1 MSSSS
6 PRFSHH
12 VQAISQAVWGADAST
27 TGWKAAHRHVA
38 APSAAT
44 ANQLLPWS
52 VATIV
57 AAGGRRSLDR
67 PWTRRVRDAAGTA
80 ALFGRAAIRRDEQIG
95 IVGGQTPMIDVL
107 RDELKL
113 PIHRL
118 VILCGPPRAN
128 QKPVLQAID
137 RVGRTVAFVKLAWND
152 LTTTL
157 LAHEHGVLTDLAT
170 RQLGPVTIPRVIG
183 TGVMDGVNWLALSP
197 VRTHFSRHALTHLD
211 AADAIGRACGANALS
226 LGHPDLAEMSTR
238 RSAGLPLAEAAV
250 ERLLNDHGT
259 QSLMVG
265 SWHGDFVPWNM
276 SAGRSTVAVWDW
288 ERFATGVPIGFD
300 RLHFAMQVAVHRAG
314 LSISQ
319 AIVTTRAALPSL
331 LSNVEPAG
339 RAATFDAY
347 LVEML
352 IRYEHD
358 ALESPSPNLTAWCE
372 QLAQTAPR
380 PEVAR

>member
-1 MSSSS
+1 VSSSS
-6 PRFSHH
+6 PRFSQH
-12 VQAISQAVWGADAST
+12 VQAISQAAWGADAATS
-27 TGWKAAHRHVA
+27 GWKSAHRYVA
-38 APSAAT
+38 APSATT

-52 VATIV
+52 VAAIV

-67 PWTRRVRDAAGTA
+67 PWSRRLRDAAGTA
-80 ALFGRAAIRRDEQIG
+80 ALFGRATIRRDEQLG
-95 IVGGQTPMIDVL
+95 IIPGRGPMIDVL

-137 RVGRTVAFVKLAWND
+137 RFGRTVAFAKLAWND

-157 LAHEHGVLTDLAT
+157 LAHEHAVLADLAT
-170 RQLGPVTIPRVIG
+170 RPLGPVEIPQVIG
-183 TGVMDGVNWLALSP
+183 AGCGNGVDWLALSP
-197 VRTHFSRHALTHLD
+197 VRTHYARRALTHFA
-211 AADAIGRACGANALS
+211 AADAIARAARTETSS
-226 LGHPDLAEMSTR
+226 LGQADFAEALTR
-238 RSAGLPLAEAAV
+238 RSSGLPLAAAAV
-250 ERLLNDHGT
+250 ERLLTDHGT
-259 QSLMVG
+259 QPLVIG

-276 SAGRSTVAVWDW
+276 SAGKSTVAVWDW

-300 RLHFAMQVAVHRAG
+300 RLHFAMQVAVHRTGMTVA
-314 LSISQ
+314 Q
-319 AIVTTRAALPSL
+319 AIATTRVALPRL
-331 LSNVEPAG
+331 LSTVEPAG

-347 LVEML
+347 LAEML

-358 ALESPSPNLTAWCE
+358 ALESPNPNLTAWCE

>member
-6 PRFSHH
+6 PRFSAH
-12 VQAISQAVWGADAST
+12 VQAISQAAWGADAST
-27 TGWKAAHRHVA
+27 TGWKSAHRYVA
-38 APSAAT
+38 APRAAA

-52 VATIV
+52 AAAIA

-67 PWTRRVRDAAGTA
+67 PWTRRIRDAAGTA

-95 IVGGQTPMIDVL
+95 IIAGQTPMIDVL
-107 RDELKL
+107 RNELDL
-113 PIHRL
+113 SIHRL

-137 RVGRTVAFVKLAWND
+137 RFGRTVAFAKLAWND

-157 LAHEHGVLTDLAT
+157 LAHEQAVLTDLAT
-170 RQLGPVTIPRVIG
+170 RQLGPVEIPQVIG
-183 TGVMDGVNWLALSP
+183 AGIVEGVNWLALSP
-197 VRTHFSRHALTHLD
+197 VRAHFSRHALTHLD
-211 AADAIGRACGANALS
+211 AADSIARATGVESSS
-226 LGHPDLAEMSTR
+226 LGQADLAEALTR
-238 RSAGLPLAEAAV
+238 RANGLSLAAATV
-250 ERLLNDHGT
+250 ERLLNEHGT
-259 QSLMVG
+259 QPLQIG

-276 SAGRSTVAVWDW
+276 SAGKSTVAVWDW
-288 ERFATGVPIGFD
+288 ERFATGVPTGFD
-300 RLHFAMQVAVHRAG
+300 QLHFAMQVAVHRTGMTVA
-314 LSISQ
+314 Q
-319 AIVTTRAALPSL
+319 AISTTRTALPRL
-331 LSNVEPAG
+331 LSTVEPAG

-347 LVEML
+347 LAEML

-358 ALESPSPNLTAWCE
+358 ALESPNPNLTAWCE

>member
-6 PRFSHH
+6 PSFSPHI
-12 VQAISQAVWGADAST
+12 QAISQAAWGADASV
-27 TGWKAAHRHVA
+27 TGWASAHKYVA
-38 APSAAT
+38 APNAAT

-52 VATIV
+52 LATIV

-67 PWTRRVRDAAGTA
+67 PWTRRARDAVGTA
-80 ALFGRAAIRRDEQIG
+80 ALLGRAAIRRDEQVG
-95 IVGGQTPMIDVL
+95 IIAGQTPMIDVL
-107 RDELKL
+107 RDELTL
-113 PIHRL
+113 PIHRV

-137 RVGRTVAFVKLAWND
+137 RFGRTVAFAKLAWND

-157 LAHEHGVLTDLAT
+157 LAHEKVVLTDLAT
-170 RQLGPVTIPRVIG
+170 RQLGSVQIPRVIG
-183 TGVMDGVNWLALSP
+183 TGIVDGVSWLALSP
-197 VRTHFSRHALTHLD
+197 VRARAARHPLTHLD
-211 AADAIGRACGANALS
+211 AADAIARATGTETAS
-226 LGHPDLAEMSTR
+226 LGQANLADAMAQR
-238 RSAGLPLAEAAV
+238 AAGLPLATAAV
-250 ERLLNDHGT
+250 ERLVNDHGARP
-259 QSLMVG
+259 LVIG

-276 SAGRSTVAVWDW
+276 SAGTSTIAVWDW

-300 RLHFAMQVAVHRAG
+300 RLHFAMQVAVHRRGMTVAQ
-314 LSISQ
+314 SIT
-319 AIVTTRAALPSL
+319 TTRAALPSL
-331 LSNVEPAG
+331 LSTVEPAG

-358 ALESPSPNLTAWCE
+358 ALESPNPNLTAWCE
-372 QLAQTAPR
+372 QLAQAAPR

>member
-6 PRFSHH
+6 AGFSPH
-12 VQAISQAVWGADAST
+12 VQAIAQATWGATATT
-27 TGWKAAHRHVA
+27 TGWKSAHRYVA
-38 APSAAT
+38 APSAAS

-67 PWTRRVRDAAGTA
+67 PWTRRIRDTAGTA
-80 ALFGRAAIRRDEQIG
+80 ALLGRAVVRRDEQLG
-95 IVGGQTPMIDVL
+95 ILAGQTPMIDVL

-137 RVGRTVAFVKLAWND
+137 RLGRTVAFAKLAWND

-157 LAHEHGVLTDLAT
+157 LAHEQRVLSDLAT
-170 RQLGPVTIPRVIG
+170 RQLAPVEIPRVIG
-183 TGVMDGVNWLALSP
+183 SGLVDGVTWLALSP
-197 VRTHFSRHALTHLD
+197 VRAHFSRRALTHLH
-211 AADAIGRACGANALS
+211 AADAIAQVGVVHES
-226 LGHPDLAEMSTR
+226 TLGHPDLAGAYVR
-238 RSAGLPLAEAAV
+238 RADGLPLATTAV
-250 ERLLNDHGT
+250 ERLLNDHGSQPLT
-259 QSLMVG
+259 IG

-276 SAGRSTVAVWDW
+276 STGKSTIAVWDW

-300 RLHFAMQVAVHRAG
+300 RLHFAMQVAAHRTG
-314 LSISQ
+314 LTVAQ
-319 AIVTTRAALPSL
+319 AIAATRAALPSL
-331 LSNVEPAG
+331 LSTVEPAG

-347 LVEML
+347 LAEML

-358 ALESPSPNLTAWCE
+358 AIESPNPNLTAWCE
-372 QLAQTAPR
+372 QLAHAAPR